1 MRNIWCVG
9 VGEIQEETSQRYS
22 GTLLSGFG
30 CLPPPPQPLCASTRK
45 YWWKYLI
52 YRNPIKSVQISASC
66 VPAMWL
72 QAASVLDLEIIWN
85 CLWAEFCMREL
96 FVKSARASLLEFPYT
111 ALSPA
116 GDTAPPS
123 SEYWRGGTPRCV
135 MIIVI
140 LLVKKWVQM
149 CDNYCIIVPTH
160 WPD

>member
-1 MRNIWCVG
+1 M
-9 VGEIQEETSQRYS
+9 
-22 GTLLSGFG
+22 
-30 CLPPPPQPLCASTRK
+30 
-45 YWWKYLI
+45 
-52 YRNPIKSVQISASC
+52 QISASC

-111 ALSPA
+111 ALSTA

-149 CDNYCIIVPTH
+149 WDNYCIIVPTH
-160 WPD
+160 WPDYPVLVRGASRHDQGTSSKQCGPLSLVEAHRGSALIGRELHSVAPPVSLMP